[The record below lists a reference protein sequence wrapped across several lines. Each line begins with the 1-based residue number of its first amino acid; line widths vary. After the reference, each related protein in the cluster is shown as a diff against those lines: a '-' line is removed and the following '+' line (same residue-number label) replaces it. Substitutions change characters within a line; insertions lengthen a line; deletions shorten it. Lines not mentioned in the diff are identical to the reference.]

1 LGLVAPREQLLG
13 GTADA
18 LGCLQTRLLA
28 LCGQR
33 PLCPAL
39 KLVESF
45 RQMRRRPAAR
55 DLSQQANT
63 PLVLPSI
70 KRLACLAQPH
80 DQRLA
85 SLPLR
90 LHFTARH
97 GEAFHRTCVL
107 GHLVDD
113 PFELRDCRVKL
124 TSPEGLQ
131 SAFEGRL
138 LRLRPGKDA
147 SRALDPGRGLSVDR
161 FECCHA
167 DRLSQHKRGLLG
179 QGCAKTCR
187 TRRLKISELAKSN
200 LHRSL
205 ELRCP
210 LDQAP
215 SHTIQVRPHLSECR
229 VSSGR
234 VFL

>member
-13 GTADA
+13 GTPDT

-39 KLVESF
+39 QLIESF
-45 RQMRRRPAAR
+45 RHMRRRPAAR
-55 DLSQQANT
+55 DLPQQANT

-70 KRLACLAQPH
+70 KRLACLPQPH
-80 DQRLA
+80 DRCLV

-90 LHFTARH
+90 RHLTSRH
-97 GEAFHRTCVL
+97 GEAFYRTRVF

-124 TSPEGLQ
+124 PSPEGVQ
-131 SAFEGRL
+131 SALEGGPL
-138 LRLRPGKDA
+138 HLRAGKDT
-147 SRALDPGRGLSVDR
+147 SHALDPGRGLSVDR
-161 FECCHA
+161 FEGGHA
-167 DRLSQHKRGLLG
+167 DRLRQHERGLLG
-179 QGCAKTCR
+179 QGCAKTRR
-187 TRRLKISELAKSN
+187 TRGLKFSELAEPN
-200 LHRSL
+200 LHSFL
-205 ELRCP
+205 ELPCR
-210 LDQAP
+210 LDQTSPHA
-215 SHTIQVRPHLSECR
+215 IQVRPHLAECR
-229 VSSGR
+229 VSSGW